1 MGICRSQDEISR
13 EFLAASAAD
22 EVLVTAAK
30 SGHGPAFAEL
40 WERHSK
46 RAFKKVHRITRN
58 QADTEDAI
66 QEAWMK
72 AYLHLKT
79 FDGRCAFSTW
89 LTRIAIN
96 SALMTLRR
104 RRSRPEACMEVMDQG
119 IWRQRDVVD
128 HGKNAEQHYLRQ
140 ENVERLRRAI
150 RGLNPS
156 LRTVVEIHQ
165 SNDGQVKEIAEIA
178 GISISAT
185 KSRLLRAR
193 INLRRR
199 LDFHNPAATKSEQK
213 TVASSQ

>member
-1 MGICRSQDEISR
+1 
-13 EFLAASAAD
+13 
-22 EVLVTAAK
+22 
-30 SGHGPAFAEL
+30 
-40 WERHSK
+40 
-46 RAFKKVHRITRN
+46 
-58 QADTEDAI
+58 
-66 QEAWMK
+66 MK

-119 IWRQRDVVD
+119 IWRPRDVID
-128 HGKNAEQHYLRQ
+128 QGKNAEQHCLKQ

-150 RGLNPS
+150 RGLKPS

-199 LDFHNPAATKSEQK
+199 LEYQSPAA
-213 TVASSQ
+213 

>member
-1 MGICRSQDEISR
+1 MDICRPQDEMSG

-22 EVLVTAAK
+22 EVLVAAAK
-30 SGHGPAFAEL
+30 SGDGPAFAEL

-72 AYLHLKT
+72 AYLHLNT

-119 IWRQRDVVD
+119 IWRPRDAVD
-128 HGKNAEQHYLRQ
+128 QGKNAEQHYLKQ
-140 ENVERLRRAI
+140 EKVERLRRAI
-150 RGLNPS
+150 RGLKPS
-156 LRTVVEIHQ
+156 LRSVIEIHQ
-165 SNDGQVKEIAEIA
+165 SSDGQVKEIAEIA

-199 LDFHNPAATKSEQK
+199 LECQSPAA
-213 TVASSQ
+213 